1 MAEPTKPDKPRTAA
15 ASTTTTTTET
25 TATRATDD
33 KTTAAAAAL
42 TPTIG
47 PYIPN
52 SGPPPPRI
60 SLLPPDSTAT
70 ATATATSAGAG
81 AGADTTGYIID
92 KLMLA
97 RRLPGRAAHETQLIA
112 VYYVGY
118 GDRPRARA
126 LVPYFEILR
135 HVSPRRLE
143 EWEDGAAERAAR
155 ARRES
160 AEALRRERE
169 REREE
174 DLRLGK
180 SAAWTRTGRGAGENA
195 MARRGKVVRRVTRG
209 VRRRMVVE

>member
-1 MAEPTKPDKPRTAA
+1 MAEPTKPDKQRTAA
-15 ASTTTTTTET
+15 ASTTTTAET
-25 TATRATDD
+25 TATRATDN
-33 KTTAAAAAL
+33 KTTTTTVAAL

-47 PYIPN
+47 RYIPN

-60 SLLPPDSTAT
+60 SLLPPDSTAKATAT
-70 ATATATSAGAG
+70 ATATATSSSAGASAGAG
-81 AGADTTGYIID
+81 TDTTGYIID

-169 REREE
+169 REREREE

-180 SAAWTRTGRGAGENA
+180 SAA
-195 MARRGKVVRRVTRG
+195 VTRG
-209 VRRRMVVE
+209 MRRRMVVE